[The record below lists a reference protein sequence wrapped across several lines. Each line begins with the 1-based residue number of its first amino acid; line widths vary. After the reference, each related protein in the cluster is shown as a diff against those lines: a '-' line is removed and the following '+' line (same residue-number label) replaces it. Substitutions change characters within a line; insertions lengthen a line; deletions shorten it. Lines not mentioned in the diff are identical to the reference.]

1 MADGSQ
7 HFALAEPL
15 GDDSDKAIVNL
26 FAGWSGTSMA
36 IEHALGRHPDAVL
49 NHWELAL
56 AVHARNWP
64 HADHF
69 QADALE
75 TDPMIVCPGRR
86 IGLLWLS
93 PDCRHFSPAKGSAI
107 VSKRIRALAWAA
119 IPWLKLRRPDVMI
132 LENVEA
138 FLTWGPTIIGK
149 DGKER
154 PDKSREGE
162 TFARWQRR
170 VWQCGAT
177 AMEWRVEAVADHGG
191 HTIRKRLK
199 IIVRFDGR
207 PIVWPEA
214 THAVRAKAVAKGLKP
229 HKPAADIIDFERPIH
244 SIFMSQ
250 AEADD
255 RGLKIRR
262 PLREATL
269 RRIAKGLFRFTIA
282 NADPFI
288 LPVTHSGDDRVQ
300 DITEGLRAITGAH
313 RGEFALVAPHLVPSY
328 SERDGQ
334 EPRCRPVDAA
344 YPCVVPGGNGGRL
357 VAAHL
362 EEMNTAS
369 AGRGLD
375 AAGPGLSS
383 QTHHA
388 LLAAY
393 MEQAN
398 TDTVG
403 HDLRGGLS
411 TIVQKGCTQ
420 RLVAAQLSHLRGSNE
435 AGGEGDLREGL
446 RSPTG
451 GGQHHA
457 LLQAALERDL
467 PMARPFSDRGDELR
481 AFLVKYYGS
490 ATANDLENPLDTAT
504 SRARFGIVV
513 VAGQIYRITDV
524 RMRMLDP
531 ETELAA
537 AMGVPMS
544 GPRKYVLGW
553 TADGRRVSKTNITK
567 LVGNSVAREWA
578 EKIVALNCAH
588 LAAPGFVYRE
598 AA

>member
-1 MADGSQ
+1 VADGSGSI
-7 HFALAEPL
+7 AASLLDMPP
-15 GDDSDKAIVNL
+15 AIVNL
-26 FAGWSGTSMA
+26 FAGWSGTTLA

-49 NHWELAL
+49 NHWDVAL
-56 AVHARNWP
+56 GVHKRNWP
-64 HADHF
+64 DCDHF

-75 TDPMIVCPGRR
+75 TDCRIVCPGRR

-107 VSKRIRALAWAA
+107 VSKRIRALAWAV

-138 FLTWGPTIIGK
+138 FLTWGPTIIGP

-154 PDKSREGE
+154 PDPDRKGE
-162 TFARWQRR
+162 TFARWLGR
-170 VWQCGAT
+170 VRQCGYVVD
-177 AMEWRVEAVADHGG
+177 WRVEAVADHGG

-199 IIVRFDGR
+199 IIARCDGR

-214 THAVRAKAVAKGLKP
+214 THAVRAVAKSKGLRP
-229 HKPAADIIDFERPIH
+229 HKPAADIIDFERPVH

-250 AEADD
+250 EEADA

-282 NADPFI
+282 SADPFI
-288 LPVTHSGDDRVQ
+288 LPVTHSGDDRAHSVR
-300 DITEGLRAITGAH
+300 EGLRTITGAH
-313 RGEFALVAPHLVPSY
+313 RGEFALIAPHITKFRNGAIGHDM
-328 SERDGQ
+328 RDGLATATANSFQ
-334 EPRCRPVDAA
+334 KR
-344 YPCVVPGGNGGRL
+344 PGGAPPLGM

-362 EEMNTAS
+362 EEMHGGS
-369 AGRGLD
+369 SGRSLD
-375 AAGPGLSS
+375 AAGPGLAGC
-383 QTHHA
+383 THHA
-388 LLAAY
+388 LLAAF

-398 TDTVG
+398 TDMVG
-403 HDLRGGLS
+403 HDLRGGIS

-420 RLVAAQLSHLRGSNE
+420 RLVAAQLSHLRSSSDV
-435 AGGEGDLREGL
+435 GGEGDPREGL

-457 LLQAALERDL
+457 LLQAALECDL
-467 PMARPFSDRGDELR
+467 PMAVPFCERETELR

-490 ATANDLENPLDTAT
+490 ASANDMAAPLDTAT
-504 SRARFGIVV
+504 SRARFGYVV
-513 VAGQIYRITDV
+513 VAGQAYRITDIG
-524 RMRMLDP
+524 MRMLDP

-537 AMGVPMS
+537 AMGVPMN

-567 LVGNSVAREWA
+567 LVGNSVARQWA
-578 EKIVALNCAH
+578 ERIVAANCAH
-588 LAAPGFVYRE
+588 LAAPGFVYRGE